1 MKILDTF
8 KHNGKVY
15 EIRCWH
21 DDLNHEWVTRAF
33 CEGRAVEG
41 FVYSCAD
48 ETLEDLGVEA
58 FNEMII
64 RSIKSDVVEDR
75 WGQVVKCA
83 GEKIR

>member
-8 KHNGKVY
+8 NHNSKVY
-15 EIRCWH
+15 EIRYWH
-21 DDLNHEWVTRAF
+21 DDLHQEWVARAF

-48 ETLEDLGVEA
+48 ETLRDLGVEA

-64 RSIKSDVVEDR
+64 RSIKSDIAEDR
-75 WGQVVKCA
+75 WGQVVRAC
-83 GEKIR
+83 GVRN